1 VAEITVQVAAIFIAE
16 MVVASRHA
24 HDFAAFGKAQAL
36 GRPFMG
42 FHLWH
47 FSLLIFTLLEN
58 KPTLHLADIQKRA
71 CARSLHKSYHTSIAR
86 YFATDGPSIF
96 FSAFFSAAQKA

>member
-1 VAEITVQVAAIFIAE
+1 VAEIAVQVAAIFVAK

-36 GRPFMG
+36 GRPFVC

-47 FSLLIFTLLEN
+47 FGLLIFALFESKQPCMGKMFVFKQL
-58 KPTLHLADIQKRA
+58 Q
-71 CARSLHKSYHTSIAR
+71 
-86 YFATDGPSIF
+86 GW
-96 FSAFFSAAQKA
+96 

>member
-1 VAEITVQVAAIFIAE
+1 VAEITVQVAAIFVAE

-36 GRPFMG
+36 GRPFVC

-47 FSLLIFTLLEN
+47 FSLLIFVLFEN
-58 KPTLHLADIQKRA
+58 KQPYTGKMFVLKQLQ
-71 CARSLHKSYHTSIAR
+71 SW
-86 YFATDGPSIF
+86 
-96 FSAFFSAAQKA
+96 